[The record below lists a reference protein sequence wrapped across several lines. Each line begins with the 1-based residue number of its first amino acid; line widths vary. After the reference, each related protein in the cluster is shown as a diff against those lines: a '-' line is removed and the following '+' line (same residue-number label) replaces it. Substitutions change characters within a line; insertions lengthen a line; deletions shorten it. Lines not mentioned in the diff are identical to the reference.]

1 MKHTGTRK
9 HLRDTYRLIFP
20 AILALVISACATT
33 TPEQGSQPT
42 ESELLKKAQKA
53 HTKGDLEAA
62 AREYLRLADTSSLLK
77 QTEYQL
83 KAAEILLSGNYT
95 EQAKRVLEKI
105 RTESLHQQQKI
116 RKKLLSAKISLANNN
131 ANRALNIL
139 NIRLD
144 SRTPSNLQSEFYRL
158 RAEAYT
164 RIGSLLSA
172 AHSQMLRS
180 RHQSNEDDIISTQ
193 HALWQAL
200 SAIPELTLQQHL
212 NTLPRNEFKGWINLN
227 LIARA
232 TQNSSASD
240 TDTMIIAWRE
250 QYPKHSATNSII
262 ASLLARQQE
271 TLRYPDNIALLLPL
285 TGPYSKPA
293 RSIRD
298 GFLAARFQQ
307 NNITAPTIRIYN
319 TDQFDTAI
327 AAYQQAVKEGAELVI
342 GPLRKNNVNALSG
355 QNLPIPLLT
364 LNYSE
369 KSNSGSASIYQ
380 FGLSPEDEARQVAER
395 AWLEG
400 HNQAITFTPESDWGE
415 RVLEAFKENWEA
427 LGGSIIES
435 QHYPSKDNDFSKQL
449 RELLN
454 INLSQKRVKALR
466 RLVDT
471 KLEFEPRRRKDADF
485 VFLAAFPRQ
494 ARLIRP
500 QLKFHFAGALPVYA
514 TSHIFSGKKNRQDD
528 RDIDGI
534 IFPDMPWVLNSKNNN
549 IRSLKNTINQ
559 LWPDNANQY
568 SRFFALGIDAF
579 NIIPRLNFM
588 STYQHEQFAGVTGLL
603 RFTDEN
609 RIFRQLQWARFKN
622 GLPRTP

>member
-1 MKHTGTRK
+1 MKHTGTRI
-9 HLRDTYRLIFP
+9 HLRNAYHLILP

-33 TPEQGSQPT
+33 TPQQGSQPT
-42 ESELLKKAQKA
+42 ESELLQKAQKA
-53 HTKGDLEAA
+53 QKKGDLEAA

-95 EQAKRVLEKI
+95 KQAKRILQRI
-105 RTESLHQQQKI
+105 NDESLHQHQQI
-116 RKKLLSAKISLANNN
+116 RKKILSAKIALANNN

-139 NIRLD
+139 NIRLGP
-144 SRTPSNLQSEFYRL
+144 RIPSNLQSEFYRL

-180 RHQSNEDDIISTQ
+180 QYQNESEIVSTQ
-193 HALWQAL
+193 YALWQTL

-212 NTLPRNEFKGWINLN
+212 STLPRNEFKGWIDLN

-232 TQNSSASD
+232 TENSSTSD
-240 TDTMIIAWRE
+240 TDAMIIAWRE
-250 QYPKHSATNSII
+250 HYPKHSVTNSII
-262 ASLLARQQE
+262 ASLLARQQK
-271 TLRYPDNIALLLPL
+271 TLSYPDNVALLLPL

-298 GFLAARFQQ
+298 GFLAARFQR
-307 NNITAPTIRIYN
+307 NKTNTPTIRIYDVN
-319 TDQFDTAI
+319 QFNSAK
-327 AAYQQAVKEGAELVI
+327 AAYQQAVNEGAELVV
-342 GPLRKNNVNALSG
+342 GPLSKDKVNALST
-355 QNLPIPLLT
+355 QNLPVPLLT

-369 KSNSGSASIYQ
+369 QDKTGSDNVYQ

-415 RVLEAFKENWEA
+415 RVLEAFKENWKA
-427 LGGSIIES
+427 LGGIILES
-435 QHYPSKDNDFSKQL
+435 QRYPSKDNDFSKQL

-454 INLSQKRVKALR
+454 INLSQQRNKRLR
-466 RLVDT
+466 RLVGSEL
-471 KLEFEPRRRKDADF
+471 KFEPRRRQDADF

-514 TSHIFSGKKNRQDD
+514 TSHIFSGKKNRHDD
-528 RDIDGI
+528 RDIDGV
-534 IFPDMPWVLNSKNNN
+534 IFPDIPWVLSSKNNTSSG
-549 IRSLKNTINQ
+549 SLKREIDQ
-559 LWPDNANQY
+559 LWPDNAAQY
-568 SRFFALGIDAF
+568 TRFFALGIDAF
-579 NIIPRLNFM
+579 NIIPRLEFM

-603 RFTDEN
+603 RFTDKN

-622 GLPRTP
+622 GLPRKP